1 MSSLFRNHKSSS
13 GEGARS
19 RLGGRGGRGRMVA
32 LSLAGVLLAGG
43 IGWTA
48 TQHGPSA
55 ESDTVGVVSASGSPN
70 GVQTL
75 VSAEGSGYALAED
88 GSGIYKV
95 TALDAWVKVGDGAR
109 QIFGGG
115 AGLFAT
121 SQQDGSIARYA
132 DGGWT
137 RIGDPGAEFAVT
149 DEGLFGLTPDKSAI
163 NQWTSEKGWTTV
175 GGPAEHLYGGG
186 AGLFATSQQDGS
198 IARYADGGWTRIG
211 DPGAEF
217 AVTDEGLFG
226 LSPDKSAVNQ
236 WTSEKGWTTVGGPAE
251 HLYGGD
257 RGLLAT
263 ARDTGNVMRLD
274 TRQGTWETIGGPG
287 ALFLSVNS
295 TVYGVGPDRAGVAR
309 LVSPGNW
316 LRTAGLTDVQPAV
329 VSVDQKVQ
337 RLNEFTQQGD
347 EAFNAWVAARASHFA
362 NEPDPYKF
370 NWEDNGCNVVKN
382 SLEVAG
388 FRFKNACVRH
398 DFGYRNYQEALGEEG
413 FRHGVA
419 GQTGLGDQS
428 PKAMI
433 DLVFKQD
440 LHKECN
446 RPVMSG
452 RYPVARP
459 AIQVSA
465 CTAAAD
471 EMVEA
476 VVAAGS

>member
-55 ESDTVGVVSASGSPN
+55 ESDTVGVVSASGSPD

-149 DEGLFGLTPDKSAI
+149 DEGLFGLTPDKSA
-163 NQWTSEKGWTTV
+163 
-175 GGPAEHLYGGG
+175 
-186 AGLFATSQQDGS
+186 
-198 IARYADGGWTRIG
+198 
-211 DPGAEF
+211 
-217 AVTDEGLFG
+217 
-226 LSPDKSAVNQ
+226 VNQ

-274 TRQGTWETIGGPG
+274 IRQGTWETIGGPG

-316 LRTAGLTDVQPAV
+316 LRTAGLTDVQPAA

-362 NEPDPYKF
+362 NEPDPYDF

-446 RPVMSG
+446 RP
-452 RYPVARP
+452 PP
-459 AIQVSA
+459 SA
-465 CTAAAD
+465 QH
-471 EMVEA
+471 
-476 VVAAGS
+476 AGQRG